1 MERYWGKGG
10 SEGRVPLLAQRA
22 REKWGTLSSFREV
35 RKCQNPQAV
44 VKSATRV
51 GHPVTAKRLGE
62 RAEAAFLAKA
72 AGMGFGVAK
81 PWGDSDR
88 YDFIV
93 DAGGR
98 LWKVQVKSAYRVG
111 RDGGYSVRTFGHSL
125 GAYKED
131 EIDALVVYVAPE
143 EAWYVFPA
151 EVFRG
156 RRSVKLYPGSRRRR
170 SKFEQWREGWRVMGG

>member
-1 MERYWGKGG
+1 VVSDR
-10 SEGRVPLLAQRA
+10 SEVPLLAQST
-22 REKWGTLSSFREV
+22 REKWGTLR
-35 RKCQNPQAV
+35 PM
-44 VKSATRV
+44 
-51 GHPVTAKRLGE
+51 VTAKRLGE

-72 AGMGFGVAK
+72 SGLGFGVAK
-81 PWGDSDR
+81 PWADSDR
-88 YDFIV
+88 YDFIL

-98 LWKVQVKSAYRVG
+98 LKKVQVKSSYRAG

-131 EIDALVVYVAPE
+131 EIDVLVVYVAPE

-156 RRSVKLYPGSRRRR
+156 RRSVNLYPGSKRRR
-170 SKFEQWREGWRVMGG
+170 SKFEEWREGWWVMRG